1 MLGSLTLILICQL
14 IGEIITR
21 LTRIPV
27 PGPVIGMVLL
37 FCGLVFFPRRMPSEV
52 ETVGG
57 FLLRYLALLFVPAG
71 VGVITHL
78 DLLMKSWAPLF
89 GAIIVGTLATI
100 GVTGLVM
107 KFLNRRLACAH
118 EETRQ

>member
-27 PGPVIGMVLL
+27 PGPVIGMILL

-52 ETVGG
+52 EAVGG

-78 DLLMKSWAPLF
+78 DLLMKSWAPLS
-89 GAIIVGTLATI
+89 GAIIIGTLATI
-100 GVTGLVM
+100 AVTGLVM

>member
-27 PGPVIGMVLL
+27 PGPVIGMILL

-78 DLLMKSWAPLF
+78 DLLMKSWAPLS

-107 KFLNRRLACAH
+107 QLLNRRFTGTQGEH
-118 EETRQ
+118 RQ

>member
-21 LTRIPV
+21 LTKLPV
-27 PGPVIGMVLL
+27 PGPVIGMVIL
-37 FCGLVFFPRRMPSEV
+37 FCGMFFYPRQMPDEV

-71 VGVITHL
+71 VGVVTHL
-78 DLLMKSWAPLF
+78 DLLMKSWAPIS
-89 GAIIVGTLATI
+89 GTIIVGTLAAI
-100 GVTGLVM
+100 AVTGLVM
-107 KFLNRRLACAH
+107 KFLNRRFTAT
-118 EETRQ
+118 EESRQ

>member
-14 IGEIITR
+14 IGEIVTR
-21 LTRIPV
+21 LAKIPV

-37 FCGLVFFPRRMPSEV
+37 FCCLVYFPRQMPGEV

-71 VGVITHL
+71 VGVVTHL
-78 DLLMKSWAPLF
+78 DLLMKSWAPIS
-89 GAIIVGTLATI
+89 GTIIIGTLVTI

-107 KFLNRRLACAH
+107 KFLNRRFAVTR
-118 EETRQ
+118 EERQ